1 MIYYLILILLSHP
14 ILADSIN
21 NVDPVQTVFDSLR
34 MTAKSSPK
42 RTIKE
47 IRLKLR
53 DPDVIQDPNEESKYL
68 NILGE
73 IYLDLDMPT
82 LALSNFIEV
91 KQKST
96 MNNAWVLSNIGNVY
110 FQQKNWIQAKKY
122 YEEALEIFQSNI
134 KDVVENESGIT
145 VCLSNL
151 GRIEKKLNHYES
163 ALQYF
168 KQALDQRL
176 KNDFYQELQKIRSV
190 QTDKHIIA
198 VNHVLYQY
206 NLLIQL
212 YIDWEYINIAL
223 EQTQSSDSLLNFFT
237 PMILSFDESG
247 YTASF
252 KRYYGVNKTLKMRI
266 YSKEKKYSKARS
278 ESKEAISYLEK
289 SPFELVSHFQFESDI
304 YIKQNKVYLALEAID
319 NGIRVAVKNG
329 MLIQEIDLL
338 NKKALVLEKNN
349 LERSALDIT
358 KTIDIKKSNIY
369 SSRVELLVESLNYKD
384 ELYDNRKQLQ
394 SARTKQFITLIIFI
408 LTVIVLGVIIF
419 SYKSRK
425 IFFFQQKK
433 IEKQEKIIDQ
443 NEFKEKENE
452 LMMMSANNVSKNDL
466 LKSIEKDLD
475 YHISLLDNDSDK
487 KLMKPLLKRIKDKID
502 DSADWDNFQIEFS
515 MVFPY
520 FIEKITKLDSNV
532 SASDIKLC
540 CYIKLGMKTKEI
552 AKFSGLSIRAVENQ
566 RYRLRKKINIPSGTS
581 LDSYVF
587 RI

>member
-21 NVDPVQTVFDSLR
+21 NVDLVQTVFDSLR

-42 RTIKE
+42 RAIKE

-122 YEEALEIFQSNI
+122 YEESLEIFQSNI
-134 KDVVENESGIT
+134 KGLAEIESGIT

-176 KNDFYQELQKIRSV
+176 KNDSYQELQKIKSL
-190 QTDKHIIA
+190 QTDKHIVA

-212 YIDWEYINIAL
+212 YIDWGYINVAL
-223 EQTQSSDSLLNFFT
+223 EQAQLSDSLLNFVT
-237 PMILSFDESG
+237 PIILSFDENG
-247 YTASF
+247 YTARF

-266 YSKEKKYSKARS
+266 YSKAKKYSKARF

-289 SPFELVSHFQFESDI
+289 SPFELVSHFKFESDV
-304 YIKQNKVYLALEAID
+304 YITQNKVYPALDAID
-319 NGIRVAVKNG
+319 NGIKVAVKNG

-369 SSRVELLVESLNYKD
+369 SSRVELLVESLKYKD

-394 SARTKQFITLIIFI
+394 LARTKQFITLIIFI
-408 LTVIVLGVIIF
+408 LTVIVLGIIIF
-419 SYKSRK
+419 SYNTRK
-425 IFFFQQKK
+425 TFFFQQET

-452 LMMMSANNVSKNDL
+452 LMMMSANIVSKNDL
-466 LKSIEKDLD
+466 LKSIEKDLN
-475 YHISLLDNDSDK
+475 YHISLLNNDSDK
-487 KLMKPLLKRIKDKID
+487 RLMKPLLKRIKDKID

-515 MVFPY
+515 MAFPD
-520 FIEKITKLDSNV
+520 FIQKITKLNSNV

-552 AKFSGLSIRAVENQ
+552 AKFSGLSVRAVENQ
-566 RYRLRKKINIPSGTS
+566 RYRLRKKINILSGTS
-581 LDSYVF
+581 LDSYIF